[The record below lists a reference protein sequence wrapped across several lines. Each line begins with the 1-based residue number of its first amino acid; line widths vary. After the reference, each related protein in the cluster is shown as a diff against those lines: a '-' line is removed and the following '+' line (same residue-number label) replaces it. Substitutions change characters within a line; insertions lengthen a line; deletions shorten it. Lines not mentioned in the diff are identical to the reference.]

1 MKVVIST
8 DGNVPPDKAA
18 EMGVALAGGEGSVT
32 VLTVVEVPRRVIA
45 AMREAAGEGDGAVA
59 RQVNVGHS
67 HLAAG
72 DPDPTHWIG
81 DDAAIERYVVARTTE
96 ATTELIEALEAKGV
110 TPTLVTRESENT
122 ASTIIDTT
130 EQVGAE
136 VLIIGT
142 HGLGRFEGLLGSIST
157 KLARRAGCSVLLV
170 R

>member
-8 DGNVPPDKAA
+8 DGNVDPHKAA
-18 EMGVALAGGEGSVT
+18 EMGAALAGGRGSVT
-32 VLTVVEVPRRVIA
+32 VLTVVEVPRKVIA
-45 AMREAAGEGDGAVA
+45 AMREAADEGDGAVA

-67 HLAAG
+67 HATAA
-72 DPDPTHWIG
+72 DPDPSRWIG
-81 DDAAIERYVVARTTE
+81 DDAAIERYVAARTAE
-96 ATTELIEALEAKGV
+96 ATSDLIAALEEQGV
-110 TPTLVTRESENT
+110 ATTLVTLESENT
-122 ASTIIDTT
+122 ASTIL
-130 EQVGAE
+130 EALGEMGAD

>member
-1 MKVVIST
+1 MS
-8 DGNVPPDKAA
+8 A
-18 EMGVALAGGEGSVT
+18 ALADGGEVS
-32 VLTVVEVPRRVIA
+32 VLTVVEVPRGIIA
-45 AMREAAGEGDGAVA
+45 AMRAAAEEGDGAVA

-72 DPDPTHWIG
+72 APEPSHWIG
-81 DDAAIERYVVARTTE
+81 DDAAIERYVAARTTE
-96 ATTELIEALEAKGV
+96 ATADLMDALAAHGVAAELIV
-110 TPTLVTRESENT
+110 RESENA
-122 ASTIIDTT
+122 ASTILETVDEI
-130 EQVGAE
+130 GAD

>member
-8 DGNVPPDKAA
+8 DGNVDPQKAA
-18 EMGVALAGGEGSVT
+18 EMGAALVGDRGSVT
-32 VLTVVEVPRRVIA
+32 VLTVVEVPRKVIA
-45 AMREAAGEGDGAVA
+45 AMREASEEGDGAVA

-67 HLAAG
+67 HVRAG
-72 DPDPTHWIG
+72 DPEPTRWIG
-81 DDAAIERYVVARTTE
+81 DDAAIERYIAARTTE
-96 ATTELIEALEAKGV
+96 ATTDLIEALEARDVG
-110 TPTLVTRESENT
+110 TTLVTLESENT
-122 ASTIIDTT
+122 ATTII
-130 EQVGAE
+130 EAVEEMGAD